1 MIIRMVVVLPAPLGP
16 MTPYNAPC
24 GTTRSMPS
32 TATVDPKVFL
42 NRLSSSAGTIGL
54 AWDQN
59 VTVDAMRLWWVP
71 LAALIA
77 PLISVAA
84 CTTARDAN
92 EREYEL
98 HGQILAVH
106 PERTE

>member
-54 AWDQN
+54 AWDQQCRPGLAFLDPAAHASIQHHRLKIA
-59 VTVDAMRLWWVP
+59 TVDEMRPLWVP
-71 LAALIA
+71 LAVLIGF
-77 PLISVAA
+77 SA
-84 CTTARDAN
+84 CDRASD
-92 EREYEL
+92 
-98 HGQILAVH
+98 
-106 PERTE
+106 P